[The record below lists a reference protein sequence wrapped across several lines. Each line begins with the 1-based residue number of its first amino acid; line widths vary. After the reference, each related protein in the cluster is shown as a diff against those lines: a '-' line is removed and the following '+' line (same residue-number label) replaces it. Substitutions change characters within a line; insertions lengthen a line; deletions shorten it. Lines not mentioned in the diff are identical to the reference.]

1 MSHSI
6 SAASIQGPLR
16 IRVTLQLRWWGDSL
30 LTDSSSNFCEEILM
44 GRKILNRKEMRA
56 DFDAAERRKQDDEEV
71 DETEEEEEDEDEDED
86 EGEEEGDEEGSKDA
100 AVEEEEADEAAEVP
114 KARKKAKPPA
124 KAPKAKT
131 RTRTPKV
138 TRMKVVWGVFNNSNQ
153 RVATFDYPKRKD
165 ADDLASK
172 LTNDKKTT
180 HFVQPVKEPM
190 EEKEKEK
197 EKEKKE
203 KGSKDHNPDKK

>member
-1 MSHSI
+1 
-6 SAASIQGPLR
+6 
-16 IRVTLQLRWWGDSL
+16 
-30 LTDSSSNFCEEILM
+30 M

-56 DFDAAERRKQDDEEV
+56 DFDAAERRKAGKDPASAEDEEV
-71 DETEEEEEDEDEDED
+71 DEAEDEDEDED
-86 EGEEEGDEEGSKDA
+86 EEEGEESEGEEEDSEGGSEDEDGADES
-100 AVEEEEADEAAEVP
+100 VEEPP
-114 KARKKAKPPA
+114 KKKKKVA
-124 KAPKAKT
+124 KAPKAPKAKS

-172 LTNDKKTT
+172 LTSDKKAT

-203 KGSKDHNPDKK
+203 KGGKETNPDKK

>member
-1 MSHSI
+1 
-6 SAASIQGPLR
+6 
-16 IRVTLQLRWWGDSL
+16 
-30 LTDSSSNFCEEILM
+30 M

-56 DFDAAERRKQDDEEV
+56 DFDAAERRKPDDEEV
-71 DETEEEEEDEDEDED
+71 DETEEKDEDED
-86 EGEEEGDEEGSKDA
+86 EGEDEDEEEKDEEEPKEKEGA
-100 AVEEEEADEAAEVP
+100 DDEEEADEAIAETP
-114 KARKKAKPPA
+114 KPA
-124 KAPKAKT
+124 KKRKAVVKPVKAKT

-172 LTNDKKTT
+172 LSNDKKTT

-203 KGSKDHNPDKK
+203 KGSKDTNPDKK

>member
-1 MSHSI
+1 
-6 SAASIQGPLR
+6 
-16 IRVTLQLRWWGDSL
+16 
-30 LTDSSSNFCEEILM
+30 M

-56 DFDAAERRKQDDEEV
+56 DFDAAERRKPDDEEV
-71 DETEEEEEDEDEDED
+71 DETEEED
-86 EGEEEGDEEGSKDA
+86 EGEDENED
-100 AVEEEEADEAAEVP
+100 EEEEEKDEEDTKEDADEEEGAEEAPVEAP
-114 KARKKAKPPA
+114 
-124 KAPKAKT
+124 KAPKKRKAAPKPPKKT

-153 RVATFDYPKRKD
+153 RVATFEYPKRKD

-197 EKEKKE
+197 
-203 KGSKDHNPDKK
+203 KGAKDTNPDKK

>member
-1 MSHSI
+1 
-6 SAASIQGPLR
+6 
-16 IRVTLQLRWWGDSL
+16 
-30 LTDSSSNFCEEILM
+30 M

-56 DFDAAERRKQDDEEV
+56 DFDAAERRKTGRDPASAEEEEA
-71 DETEEEEEDEDEDED
+71 DETEEEDEDEEEEDEDESEPD
-86 EGEEEGDEEGSKDA
+86 EEEADSGD
-100 AVEEEEADEAAEVP
+100 EEEADEALEEAP
-114 KARKKAKPPA
+114 KKKRKVVKVAKPA
-124 KAPKAKT
+124 KGKS

-172 LTNDKKTT
+172 LTSDKKAT

-190 EEKEKEK
+190 EEKKEK
-197 EKEKKE
+197 EKEK
-203 KGSKDHNPDKK
+203 NPDKK

>member
-1 MSHSI
+1 
-6 SAASIQGPLR
+6 
-16 IRVTLQLRWWGDSL
+16 
-30 LTDSSSNFCEEILM
+30 M

-56 DFDAAERRKQDDEEV
+56 DFDAAERRKAGQD
-71 DETEEEEEDEDEDED
+71 TAAAEEEEAEEAEDEDEDDEEDEDEES
-86 EGEEEGDEEGSKDA
+86 EKDEEAAEDDSGDA
-100 AVEEEEADEAAEVP
+100 EEADEGEDSP
-114 KARKKAKPPA
+114 
-124 KAPKAKT
+124 KAPKKRKVAAKVAKPVKAKS

-172 LTNDKKTT
+172 LTSDKKAT

-190 EEKEKEK
+190 EEKKEK
-197 EKEKKE
+197 EKEK
-203 KGSKDHNPDKK
+203 NPDKK

>member
-1 MSHSI
+1 
-6 SAASIQGPLR
+6 
-16 IRVTLQLRWWGDSL
+16 
-30 LTDSSSNFCEEILM
+30 M

-56 DFDAAERRKQDDEEV
+56 DFDAAERRKAGKDPASTEDEDV
-71 DETEEEEEDEDEDED
+71 DEAEDEDEDED
-86 EGEEEGDEEGSKDA
+86 EEEDEESDADEEPSEDQPGDDEEG
-100 AVEEEEADEAAEVP
+100 EEGLEEPP
-114 KARKKAKPPA
+114 KKKKKVA
-124 KAPKAKT
+124 KAPKSPKPKS
-131 RTRTPKV
+131 RTRTPKI

-172 LTNDKKTT
+172 LTSDKKAT

-197 EKEKKE
+197 EK
-203 KGSKDHNPDKK
+203 KGKGGKDTNPDKK